1 MFEWLDNSEKFDK
14 TKLKTKR
21 MKSVLCL
28 TKKTNGSPK
37 DSCSHMSQT
46 ARWNFSLS
54 IFSMDEQRLGDNF
67 MQTTACVSIQ
77 TYFEHSSWAKENE
90 QLINLDWVN
99 KLKQK
104 HTKSQQSETTYE
116 KKNDELNLQT
126 FSWNKQRS
134 LVCSYF
140 PHVFLRMFSTIYRF

>member
-1 MFEWLDNSEKFDK
+1 
-14 TKLKTKR
+14 

-28 TKKTNGSPK
+28 TKKKTNGSPK
-37 DSCSHMSQT
+37 DSCSHLSQT
-46 ARWNFSLS
+46 ARWHFFLS

-104 HTKSQQSETTYE
+104 HTKSQQSETTHE
-116 KKNDELNLQT
+116 KKMMNWIYKHFLGTNSGLLFAHIFRMYFYE
-126 FSWNKQRS
+126 
-134 LVCSYF
+134 CSAQF
-140 PHVFLRMFSTIYRF
+140 IDFQQWTKFLIYC